1 MLHFFNPMT
10 PKRIQSLKVVQS
22 PLPLTGESTTFNPL
36 STQVGGQHYKGMP
49 IQPVEF
55 CERNQL
61 PYCMANVIKYVS
73 RHRAKHGREDL
84 EKAIHYCDLGLSMY
98 EQTKTAWHT
107 QDSDWA
113 ITPLRFCQ
121 ENKFD
126 NNTTK
131 AVIHLCSVFSRG
143 SMAYLEAKAVL
154 EKILVTDY
162 PPLRASRRR

>member
-1 MLHFFNPMT
+1 M
-10 PKRIQSLKVVQS
+10 KRRYQEVQT

-36 STQVGGQHYKGMP
+36 ATQVGGQHYKDMP

-55 CERNQL
+55 SERNQL
-61 PYCMANVIKYVS
+61 PYCMANVIKYIS
-73 RHRAKHGREDL
+73 RHKMKHGREDL
-84 EKAIHYCDLGLSMY
+84 EKAIHYCDLGLSIY
-98 EQTKTAWHT
+98 EQTKTAWRT

-126 NNTTK
+126 ATTTK

-143 SMAYLEAKAVL
+143 STGYLEAKAEL
-154 EKILVTDY
+154 EKILATDY
-162 PPLRASRRR
+162 PAVRVRFKRK

>member
-1 MLHFFNPMT
+1 MKP
-10 PKRIQSLKVVQS
+10 PCIQSLKVVQS

-73 RHRAKHGREDL
+73 RHRAKHGREDI

-98 EQTKTAWHT
+98 EQTKTAWRT
-107 QDSDWA
+107 QDSDWS

-126 NNTTK
+126 SAATQ
-131 AVIHLCSVFSRG
+131 AVIHLCGVFSRG

-162 PPLRASRRR
+162 LPLRASRRR